1 MFNKNKFFH
10 KRQGGFALNIE
21 SLRMFCRVV
30 EEGSI
35 SQAARIGYVS
45 QPAVTRQIRQLE
57 NSYGTILFDRDEG
70 KLRLTVA
77 GKMLYPYAKE
87 MIALHKSSYET
98 IQEHLGKLEK
108 TLLVGASLT
117 IGEYL
122 LPTLIGHFKK
132 QHPDVQ
138 FSLSI
143 GNTPQMLEKLE
154 VNEIDLALVE
164 GVFQNNTYK
173 KQKFAEDELILV
185 TSYNH
190 RWGEKKE
197 ISLQDIPEEKMI
209 WREKESGTRS
219 IVEEALREC
228 DVLGKIDNAMELGS
242 MQAIK
247 SAVEA
252 NLGTS
257 ILPRLTVQKELK
269 YEVLREIS
277 VKDFHLVRDFWIVEK
292 GQRFKREVQRN
303 FEAFLME
310 EMSN

>member
-1 MFNKNKFFH
+1 
-10 KRQGGFALNIE
+10 
-21 SLRMFCRVV
+21 MFCRVV

-35 SQAARIGYVS
+35 SQAARMGFVS

-57 NSYGTILFDRDEG
+57 NNYGTTLFDRQEG
-70 KLRLTVA
+70 KLRVTAA
-77 GKMLYPYAKE
+77 GKKLYPYAKE
-87 MIALHKSSYET
+87 MVALHRSSFEA
-98 IQEHLGKLEK
+98 IQEHMGEIDK
-108 TLLVGASLT
+108 TLRLGASLT

-122 LPTLIGHFKK
+122 LPDLIGQFKK
-132 QHPDVQ
+132 HHPDVQ

-154 VNEIDLALVE
+154 ANEIDLAFVE
-164 GVFQNNTYK
+164 GVFQHDTYK
-173 KQKFAEDELILV
+173 SRKFAEDELILV

-197 ISLQDIPEEKMI
+197 ISLQEISDEKMI

-219 IVEEALREC
+219 IVEEALRNHGILE
-228 DVLGKIDNAMELGS
+228 KIDNAMELGS

-257 ILPRLTVQKELK
+257 ILPRLTVKKELEF
-269 YEVLREIS
+269 EVLREIS
-277 VKDFHLVRDFWIVEK
+277 VKDFHLVRDFWMVVKE
-292 GQRFKREVQRN
+292 QRFKREIQRN
-303 FEAFLME
+303 FEEFLIT